1 MFRAAHVPRP
11 QWGMGMSFDGLEAP
25 LKARLRLFVIGVL
38 VISLLCTLFARLW
51 YMQVMSNEDYTQAAT
66 QNHTRQVLVPA
77 PRGTI
82 LDSKGRTLVGNR
94 VSLVITVD
102 RSVLAKL
109 PDSQQNDVLTRL
121 AKVLGQK
128 PKDLKARIMLCGE
141 PGASKPPACWNGT
154 PYQPIPVAKDVSE
167 QVAIEVMERRE
178 DFPSVAAEPQTL
190 RAYPA
195 PYTVNAAQ
203 ILGYLSPITT
213 EELADMDKAGQN
225 SVPHR
230 SDLVGRAGI
239 ERTYDTILRG
249 TPGEK
254 DVIVDAVGYT
264 TGIEKQTA
272 PVPGA
277 TLVTTIDAR
286 IQASVETQ
294 LRDAIMNAR
303 KQYDKITRRKYVADS
318 GAAVV
323 MDTKT
328 GRIVAMASYPT
339 YDPGVWVGGI
349 TQRELDALYSPK
361 SGTPLVSRALQG
373 QLAPGSTF
381 KPITT
386 AAALGAGFSPKTRLD
401 CSPSFEVGNR
411 RFKNYESASYGMIDF
426 ARALSLSCDTF
437 FYRIAYAL
445 WLKEGGNSGDVDAHD
460 PLVEMAQKFGL
471 GKPTGIDLPGEVSG
485 RIADRK
491 WKKEY
496 YDSQKDY
503 YCKLAANPPSGTS
516 AFLKQFSREFCVDG
530 YRYRA
535 GDAVNFAIGQGDTTV
550 TPLQLATV
558 YSALSNGGTLY
569 SPRVVQAWI
578 GANGKPHEIR
588 PKVNAKLPVSKATL
602 SYIDRALK
610 ETVKTGTAAWK
621 FQGFPVDKVQIRA
634 KTGTAEVYGKQTT
647 SWLASYTDR
656 YAVVMMISQAGTGS
670 GAGGDAVRKIYETLY
685 NIKPTPPA
693 ETKQPAQ

>member
-1 MFRAAHVPRP
+1 
-11 QWGMGMSFDGLEAP
+11 MSWDGFEAP
-25 LKARLRLFVIGVL
+25 LKARLRLVVIGVL
-38 VISLLCTLFARLW
+38 VFSLLCTLFGRLW
-51 YMQVMSNEDYTQAAT
+51 YMQVLSNADYSQAAN
-66 QNHTRQVLVPA
+66 QQHIRQVLIPA

-82 LDSKGRTLVGNR
+82 VDSQGRTLVGNR
-94 VSLVITVD
+94 VSLMITVD

-109 PDSQQNDVLTRL
+109 PETQQNVVIARL
-121 AKVLGQK
+121 AKVLGQQ
-128 PKDLKARIMLCGE
+128 PKDLKARTMLCGE

-178 DFPSVAAEPQTL
+178 DFPGIAADSQTL
-190 RAYPA
+190 RAYPE
-195 PYTVNAAQ
+195 PFKVNAAH

-213 EELADMDKAGQN
+213 EELEAMDKAGQD

-239 ERTYDTILRG
+239 ERSYDKLLRG

-264 TGIEKQTA
+264 TGIQKQTA

-277 TLVTTIDAR
+277 TLVSTIDSR
-286 IQASVETQ
+286 IQAAVETQ
-294 LRDAIMNAR
+294 LKGAIMTAR
-303 KQYDKITRRKYVADS
+303 KQTDPVTHKKYVADS

-323 MDTKT
+323 LDTKT
-328 GRIVAMASYPT
+328 GRVVAMASYPT

-349 TQRELDALYSPK
+349 SQRELDALYSAK
-361 SGTPLVSRALQG
+361 SRTPLVSRALQA

-386 AAALGAGFSPKTRLD
+386 SAALGAGYSPKTRLD
-401 CSPSFEVGNR
+401 CSSYFEVGNR
-411 RFKNYESASYGMIDF
+411 KFKNYESASYGMIGFDQ
-426 ARALSLSCDTF
+426 ALALSCDTF

-445 WLKEGGNSGDVDAHD
+445 WLKEGGNSSDVSTHD

-471 GKPTGIDLPGEVSG
+471 GTPTGIDLPGEVSG

-491 WKKEY
+491 WKKTY
-496 YDSQKDY
+496 YDSMKNY
-503 YCKLAANPPSGTS
+503 YCKISANPPAGTS

-530 YRYRA
+530 YKYRA

-558 YSALSNGGTLY
+558 YAALSNGGTLY
-569 SPRVVQAWI
+569 EPRVVQSWV
-578 GANGKPHEIR
+578 GANGKAHEIK
-588 PKVNAKLPVSKATL
+588 PTVKAKLPVSAANLK
-602 SYIDRALK
+602 YIDNALK
-610 ETVKTGTAAWK
+610 QTTISGTAAWK
-621 FQGFPVDKVQIRA
+621 FQGFPLDKVPVRA

-685 NIKPTPPA
+685 NITPAPPPGK
-693 ETKQPAQ
+693 EPKH

>member
-1 MFRAAHVPRP
+1 
-11 QWGMGMSFDGLEAP
+11 MSWDGFEAP
-25 LKARLRLFVIGVL
+25 LKARLRLLVIGVL
-38 VISLLCTLFARLW
+38 VFSLLCTLFGRLW
-51 YMQVMSNEDYTQAAT
+51 YMQVMSSADYSQAAT
-66 QNHTRQVLVPA
+66 QQHIRQVLIPA
-77 PRGTI
+77 PRGTVV
-82 LDSKGRTLVGNR
+82 DSQGRTLVGNR
-94 VSLVITVD
+94 VSVVITVD

-109 PDSQQNDVLTRL
+109 PDSQQNVVLARL

-128 PKDLKARIMLCGE
+128 PKDLKARTMLCGE

-178 DFPSVAAEPQTL
+178 DFPGIAADSQTL
-190 RAYPA
+190 RAYPS
-195 PYTVNAAQ
+195 PFKVNAAH

-213 EELADMDKAGQN
+213 EELEDMDKAGQD

-230 SDLVGRAGI
+230 SDLVGRAGV
-239 ERTYDTILRG
+239 ERSYDKLLRG

-264 TGIEKQTA
+264 TGIKKQTA

-286 IQASVETQ
+286 IQASVEAQ
-294 LRDAIMNAR
+294 LKNAIMTAR
-303 KQYDKITRRKYVADS
+303 KQYDKITKKKYVADS

-349 TQRELDALYSPK
+349 TQRELDALYSTK

-386 AAALGAGFSPKTRLD
+386 AAAMGAGYSPKTRLD
-401 CSPSFEVGNR
+401 CSSFFEVGNR
-411 RFKNYESASYGMIDF
+411 KFKNYESASHGMIGFDQ
-426 ARALSLSCDTF
+426 ALALSCDTF

-445 WLKEGGNSGDVDAHD
+445 WLKEGGNSSDVTTRD

-491 WKKEY
+491 WKKTY
-496 YDSQKDY
+496 YDAQKDY
-503 YCKLAANPPSGTS
+503 YCKIADNPPAGTS
-516 AFLKQFSREFCVDG
+516 AFLKQFAREFCVDG
-530 YRYRA
+530 YKYRA
-535 GDAVNFAIGQGDTTV
+535 GDAVNFAIGQGDTTI

-569 SPRVVQAWI
+569 EPRVVQSWV
-578 GANGKPHEIR
+578 GANGKPHEIK
-588 PKVNAKLPVSKATL
+588 PVVKAKLPVPRNTL
-602 SYIDRALK
+602 KYIDTALK
-610 ETVKTGTAAWK
+610 QTTVSGTAAWK
-621 FQGFPVDKVQIRA
+621 FQGFPLDKIPVRA

-685 NIKPTPPA
+685 DIKPAPPA
-693 ETKQPAQ
+693 QQKPGQ

>member
-1 MFRAAHVPRP
+1 
-11 QWGMGMSFDGLEAP
+11 MSFDSFNPAP
-25 LKARLRLFVIGVL
+25 LKPRLRLFVIQVL
-38 VISLLCTLFARLW
+38 VFSLMFTLLGRLW
-51 YMQVMSNEDYTQAAT
+51 YMQVMSSEDYSQAAT
-66 QNHTRQVLVPA
+66 QNHTREVLVPA

-82 LDSKGRTLVGNR
+82 VDAAGRTLVGNR

-109 PDSQQNDVLTRL
+109 PAAQQKTVLARL
-121 AKVLGQK
+121 AKVLGLK
-128 PKDLKARIMLCGE
+128 PADLTARTMLCGE

-178 DFPSVAAEPQTL
+178 DFPGVAAESTAL

-195 PYTVNAAQ
+195 PYNVNAAH

-213 EELADMDKAGQN
+213 GELDELDKAGQD
-225 SVPHR
+225 SVMHR
-230 SDLVGRAGI
+230 SDLVGRAGV
-239 ERTYDTILRG
+239 ERTYDAMLRG
-249 TPGEK
+249 TPGVK
-254 DVIVDAVGYT
+254 SVIVDAVGYT
-264 TGIEKQTA
+264 TGIQKQTA
-272 PVPGA
+272 PVPGS
-277 TLVTTIDAR
+277 TLMTSIDAR
-286 IQASVETQ
+286 IQASVEQQ
-294 LRDAIMNAR
+294 LRGAIMTAR
-303 KQYDKITRRKYVADS
+303 KQYDKITQRNYVADS

-328 GRIVAMASYPT
+328 GQIVAMASYPS

-349 TQRELDALYSPK
+349 SQRELDALYSPQ
-361 SGTPLVSRALQG
+361 SGTPLLSRALQA

-386 AAALGAGFSPKTRLD
+386 AAALGSGFSTRTRLD
-401 CSPSFEVGNR
+401 CSPNFTVGNR
-411 RFKNYESASYGMIDF
+411 KFKNYESASYGMIGFDQ
-426 ARALSLSCDTF
+426 ALTLSCDTF
-437 FYRIAYAL
+437 FYRVAYNL
-445 WLKEGGNSGDVDAHD
+445 WLREGGNSGDLNARD

-471 GKPTGIDLPGEVSG
+471 GRPTGIDLPGEVSG

-491 WKKEY
+491 WKKDY

-503 YCKLAANPPSGTS
+503 YCKLADSPPAGTS
-516 AFLKQFSREFCVDG
+516 NFLKQFSREFCTDG

-535 GDAVNFAIGQGDTTV
+535 GDAVNFAIGQGDTTL

-558 YSALSNGGTLY
+558 YSALSNGGTLWE
-569 SPRVVQAWI
+569 PRVAKKVI
-578 GANGKPHEIR
+578 GPNGKAKAVPS
-588 PKVNAKLPVSKATL
+588 KVAARLPVPSSTL
-602 SYIDRALK
+602 KYIDKALK
-610 ETVKTGTAAWK
+610 ETTRTGTAAWK
-621 FQGFPVDKVQIRA
+621 FVGFPLDQVPVRA

-670 GAGGDAVRKIYETLY
+670 GASGEAVRHIYETLY
-685 NIKPTPPA
+685 NIKPAAPPA
-693 ETKQPAQ
+693 KGAKP

>member
-1 MFRAAHVPRP
+1 
-11 QWGMGMSFDGLEAP
+11 MSWDGFEAP

-38 VISLLCTLFARLW
+38 VFSLLCTLFGRLW
-51 YMQVMSNEDYTQAAT
+51 YMQVMSSADYTQAAT
-66 QNHTRQVLVPA
+66 AQHIRQVLIPA

-82 LDSKGRTLVGNR
+82 VDSQGRTLVGNR
-94 VSLVITVD
+94 VSLMITVD

-109 PDSQQNDVLTRL
+109 PDSQQNVVLTRL

-128 PKDLKARIMLCGE
+128 PADLKARTMLCGE

-167 QVAIEVMERRE
+167 QVAIDVMERRE
-178 DFPSVAAEPQTL
+178 DFPGIAADSQTL
-190 RAYPA
+190 RAYPE
-195 PYTVNAAQ
+195 PYKVNAAH

-213 EELADMDKAGQN
+213 EELEDMDKAGQD

-230 SDLVGRAGI
+230 SDLVGRAGV
-239 ERTYDTILRG
+239 ERSYDKLLRG

-264 TGIEKQTA
+264 TGIKKQTA

-286 IQASVETQ
+286 IQASVEAQ
-294 LRDAIMNAR
+294 LKNAIMTAR
-303 KQYDKITRRKYVADS
+303 KQTDPVTHKKYVADS

-328 GRIVAMASYPT
+328 GRVVAMASYPT

-349 TQRELDALYSPK
+349 TQRELDALYSAK
-361 SGTPLVSRALQG
+361 SGTPLVSRALQA

-386 AAALGAGFSPKTRLD
+386 SAALSAGYSTKTRLD
-401 CSPSFEVGNR
+401 CSSYFEVGNR
-411 RFKNYESASYGMIDF
+411 RFKNYESASYGMIGFD
-426 ARALSLSCDTF
+426 RALALSCDTF
-437 FYRIAYAL
+437 FYRVAYAL
-445 WLKEGGNSGDVDAHD
+445 WLKEGGNSSDISTYD
-460 PLVEMAQKFGL
+460 PLVEMAKKFGL
-471 GKPTGIDLPGEVSG
+471 GKPTGIDLPGEATG
-485 RIADRK
+485 RIADRQ
-491 WKKEY
+491 WKKTY
-496 YDSQKDY
+496 YDSMKDY
-503 YCKLAANPPSGTS
+503 YCKLSANPPSGTS
-516 AFLKQFSREFCVDG
+516 AFLKQFAREFCVDG
-530 YRYRA
+530 YKYRA

-558 YSALSNGGTLY
+558 YSALSNGGTLFE
-569 SPRVVQAWI
+569 PRVVQSWV
-578 GANGKPHEIR
+578 GANGKPHEIK
-588 PKVNAKLPVSKATL
+588 PAVKAKLPVAKNTL
-602 SYIDRALK
+602 RYIDTALK
-610 ETVKTGTAAWK
+610 QTTVSGTAAWK
-621 FQGFPVDKVQIRA
+621 FQGFPLDKIPVRA

-685 NIKPTPPA
+685 NIKPAPPPGQ
-693 ETKQPAQ
+693 EKPKQ

>member
-1 MFRAAHVPRP
+1 
-11 QWGMGMSFDGLEAP
+11 MSFDGFEAP

-38 VISLLCTLFARLW
+38 VFSLFCTLFGRLW
-51 YMQVMSNEDYTQAAT
+51 YMQVMSNADYTQAAT

-77 PRGTI
+77 PRGTVV
-82 LDSKGRTLVGNR
+82 DSQGRTLVGNR

-109 PDSQQNDVLTRL
+109 PDSQQNVVIGRL
-121 AKVLGQK
+121 AKVLRQK
-128 PKDLKARIMLCGE
+128 PKDLKARTMLCGE

-178 DFPSVAAEPQTL
+178 DFPGVAAESQAL

-195 PYTVNAAQ
+195 PYKVNAAH

-213 EELADMDKAGQN
+213 EELDDLEKAGQD

-230 SDLVGRAGI
+230 SDLVGRAGV
-239 ERTYDTILRG
+239 ERTYDKLLRG
-249 TPGEK
+249 SPGVK

-264 TGIEKQTA
+264 TGIKTQTA

-286 IQASVETQ
+286 IQASVEAQ
-294 LRDAIMNAR
+294 LRNAILTAR
-303 KQYDKITRRKYVADS
+303 KQYDKITKRKYVADS

-328 GRIVAMASYPT
+328 GRIVAMSSYPT

-349 TQRELDALYSPK
+349 TQRELDALYSSK

-386 AAALGAGFSPKTRLD
+386 AAAMAAGYSTKTRLD
-401 CSPSFEVGNR
+401 CSSYFEVGNR
-411 RFKNYESASYGMIDF
+411 RFKNYESASYGMIGFDQ
-426 ARALSLSCDTF
+426 ALSLSCDTF

-445 WLKEGGNSGDVDAHD
+445 WLKEGGNSSDITTRD

-471 GKPTGIDLPGEVSG
+471 GKPTGVDLPGEVSG

-503 YCKLAANPPSGTS
+503 YCKLADNPPSGTS
-516 AFLKQFSREFCVDG
+516 AFLKQFSREFCADG

-569 SPRVVQAWI
+569 EPRVVQSWI
-578 GANGKPHEIR
+578 GANGKAHEIK
-588 PKVNAKLPVSKATL
+588 PKPKAKLPVTSSNL
-602 SYIDRALK
+602 RYIDRALK
-610 ETVKTGTAAWK
+610 ETVRTGTAAWK
-621 FQGFPVDKVQIRA
+621 FTGFPVDQVQIRA

-670 GAGGDAVRKIYETLY
+670 GAGGEAVRKIYETLY
-685 NIKPTPPA
+685 NIKPVPPA
-693 ETKQPAQ
+693 EQPKKPTP

>member
-1 MFRAAHVPRP
+1 
-11 QWGMGMSFDGLEAP
+11 MSFDFFETP

-38 VISLLCTLFARLW
+38 VFSLFCTLFARLW
-51 YMQVMSNEDYTQAAT
+51 YMQVMSSADYTQAAT

-82 LDSKGRTLVGNR
+82 VDAKGRTLVGNR

-109 PDSQQNDVLTRL
+109 PDQQQTQVIARL
-121 AKVLGQK
+121 AKVLGQT
-128 PKDLKARIMLCGE
+128 PKELKDRTMLCGE
-141 PGASKPPACWNGT
+141 PGASKPPRCWNGT

-178 DFPSVAAEPQTL
+178 DFPGVAADSQTL

-195 PYTVNAAQ
+195 PYRVNAAH

-213 EELADMDKAGQN
+213 EELEKIDESGQD

-230 SDLVGRAGI
+230 SDLVGRAGV
-239 ERTYDTILRG
+239 ERTYDAMLRG
-249 TPGEK
+249 APGVK

-264 TGIEKQTA
+264 TGVEKQTA
-272 PVPGA
+272 PTPGA
-277 TLVTTIDAR
+277 TVVSSIDAR

-294 LRDAIMNAR
+294 LRGALLTAR
-303 KQYDKITRRKYVADS
+303 KQYDKITKRNYVADS

-328 GRIVAMASYPT
+328 GRIVAMASYPN

-349 TQRELDALYSPK
+349 SQSELDALYSPK

-386 AAALGAGFSPKTRLD
+386 AAALGAGYSTKTRLD
-401 CSPSFEVGNR
+401 CSSFLEVGDR
-411 RFKNYESASYGMIDF
+411 RFKNYESASYGMIGFD
-426 ARALSLSCDTF
+426 RALSISCDTF

-445 WLKEGGNSGDVDAHD
+445 WLKEGGNSGDINARD
-460 PLVEMAQKFGL
+460 PLVEMAKKFGL
-471 GKPTGIDLPGEVSG
+471 GTPTGIDLPGEVSG

-503 YCKLAANPPSGTS
+503 YCKLASNPPAGTS

-535 GDAVNFAIGQGDTTV
+535 GDAVNFSIGQGDTTI
-550 TPLQLATV
+550 TPVQLAVV

-569 SPRVVQAWI
+569 EPRVVASWR
-578 GANGKPHEIR
+578 GANGKNHVIKPTV
-588 PKVNAKLPVSKATL
+588 KAKLPVSASNL
-602 SYIDRALK
+602 RYIDKGLK
-610 ETVKTGTAAWK
+610 ETARSGTAAWK
-621 FQGFPVDKVQIRA
+621 FAGFPLDTIPIRA
-634 KTGTAEVYGKQTT
+634 KTGTAEVFGKQTT
-647 SWLASYTDR
+647 SWMAAYTDR
-656 YAVVMMISQAGTGS
+656 YAVVMMLSQAGTGS
-670 GAGGDAVRKIYETLY
+670 GAGGEAVRKIYETLY
-685 NIKPTPPA
+685 DIKPAPPA
-693 ETKQPAQ
+693 TKPKQPQ

>member
-1 MFRAAHVPRP
+1 
-11 QWGMGMSFDGLEAP
+11 MSFDGFEAP

-38 VISLLCTLFARLW
+38 VFSLLCTLFARLW
-51 YMQVMSNEDYTQAAT
+51 YMQVMSNDDYTQAAT

-82 LDSKGRTLVGNR
+82 VDAAGRTLVGNR

-109 PDSQQNDVLTRL
+109 PDSQQNAVLARL
-121 AKVLGQK
+121 AKVLRQK
-128 PKDLKARIMLCGE
+128 PKDLKARTMLCGE

-178 DFPSVAAEPQTL
+178 DFPGVAAESQTL
-190 RAYPA
+190 RAYPE
-195 PYTVNAAQ
+195 PYKVNAAHL
-203 ILGYLSPITT
+203 LGYLSPITT
-213 EELADMDKAGQN
+213 EELEALDKAGQD

-230 SDLVGRAGI
+230 SDLVGRAGV
-239 ERTYDTILRG
+239 ERTYDNLLRG
-249 TPGEK
+249 TPGVK

-264 TGIEKQTA
+264 TGIQKQTA

-277 TLVTTIDAR
+277 TLVTSIDAR

-294 LRDAIMNAR
+294 LKSAIMTAR
-303 KQYDKITRRKYVADS
+303 KQTDPVTKRKYVADS

-323 MDTKT
+323 LDTKT
-328 GRIVAMASYPT
+328 GRVVAMASYPT

-349 TQRELDALYSPK
+349 TQRELDALYSTK

-386 AAALGAGFSPKTRLD
+386 AAAMGAGYSPKTRLD
-401 CSPSFEVGNR
+401 CSSYFEVGNR
-411 RFKNYESASYGMIDF
+411 RFKNYESASYGMIGFDQ
-426 ARALSLSCDTF
+426 ALALSCDTF

-445 WLKEGGNSGDVDAHD
+445 WLKEGGNSTDVNTHD
-460 PLVEMAQKFGL
+460 PLVEMAKKFGL
-471 GKPTGIDLPGEVSG
+471 GTPTGVDLPGEVSG

-503 YCKLAANPPSGTS
+503 YCKLAQNPPAGTS

-530 YRYRA
+530 YKYRA
-535 GDAVNFAIGQGDTTV
+535 GDAVNFAIGQGDTTL
-550 TPLQLATV
+550 TPLQLASV
-558 YSALSNGGTLY
+558 YAALSNGGTLY
-569 SPRVVQAWI
+569 EPRVVQSWI
-578 GANGKPHEIR
+578 GANGKKHEIK
-588 PKVNAKLPVSKATL
+588 PTVKAKLPVPSSTL
-602 SYIDRALK
+602 RYIDKALQ
-610 ETVKTGTAAWK
+610 ETVKSGTAAWK
-621 FQGFPVDKVQIRA
+621 FNGFPVDQIPVRA

-656 YAVVMMISQAGTGS
+656 YAVVMMLSQAGTGS

-685 NIKPTPPA
+685 NIKPAPPA
-693 ETKQPAQ
+693 GQQTPGQ

>member
-1 MFRAAHVPRP
+1 
-11 QWGMGMSFDGLEAP
+11 MSFDSFNPAP
-25 LKARLRLFVIGVL
+25 LKPRLRLFVIQVL
-38 VISLLCTLFARLW
+38 VFSLMFTLLARLW
-51 YMQVMSNEDYTQAAT
+51 YMQVMSSDDYSQAAT
-66 QNHTRQVLVPA
+66 QNHTREVLVPA

-82 LDSKGRTLVGNR
+82 VDAAGRTLVGNR

-109 PDSQQNDVLTRL
+109 PDGQQQVVLARL

-128 PKDLKARIMLCGE
+128 PKDLTARTMLCGE

-178 DFPSVAAEPQTL
+178 DFPGVAAESQTL

-195 PYTVNAAQ
+195 PYKVNAAH

-213 EELADMDKAGQN
+213 SELDELDKAGQD

-230 SDLVGRAGI
+230 SDLVGRAGV
-239 ERTYDTILRG
+239 ERTYDQLLRG
-249 TPGEK
+249 TPGVK
-254 DVIVDAVGYT
+254 NVIVDAVGYT
-264 TGIEKQTA
+264 TGLKSQTA
-272 PVPGA
+272 PVPGS
-277 TLVTTIDAR
+277 TLMTSIDAR
-286 IQASVETQ
+286 IQASVEAQ
-294 LRDAIMNAR
+294 LRGAIMTAR
-303 KQYDKITRRKYVADS
+303 KQYDKITHRNYVADS

-328 GRIVAMASYPT
+328 GQIVAMASYPS

-349 TQRELDALYSPK
+349 SQRELDALYSTK
-361 SGTPLVSRALQG
+361 AGTPLVSRAIQG

-386 AAALGAGFSPKTRLD
+386 AASFANGYGPKTRLD
-401 CSPSFEVGNR
+401 CSSYFEVGDR
-411 RFKNYESASYGMIDF
+411 RFKNYESASYGMIGFDQ
-426 ARALSLSCDTF
+426 ALAISCDTF

-445 WLKEGGNSGDVDAHD
+445 WLKEGGNSGDITAAD
-460 PLVEMAQKFGL
+460 PMVQMAKSFGL
-471 GKPTGIDLPGEVSG
+471 GRPTGIDLPGEVSG

-496 YDSQKDY
+496 YDAQKDY
-503 YCKLAANPPSGTS
+503 YCKLADNPPAGTS
-516 AFLKQFSREFCVDG
+516 AFLKQFSREFCEDG

-550 TPLQLATV
+550 TPLQMATA
-558 YSALSNGGTLY
+558 YSALSNGGKLWE
-569 SPRVVQAWI
+569 PRVAKAVI
-578 GANGKPHEIR
+578 GPNGKVR
-588 PKVNAKLPVSKATL
+588 PVPSKLAGRLPVPASTL
-602 SYIDRALK
+602 RYIDRSLK
-610 ETVKTGTAAWK
+610 ETAKTGTAAWK
-621 FQGFPVDKVQIRA
+621 FNGFPLDQVPVRV

-647 SWLASYTDR
+647 SWMASYTDR

-670 GAGGDAVRKIYETLY
+670 GASGTAVRHIYETLY
-685 NIKPTPPA
+685 NVKPPVAPT
-693 ETKQPAQ
+693 EKKVDR

>member
-1 MFRAAHVPRP
+1 
-11 QWGMGMSFDGLEAP
+11 MSFDFFETP

-38 VISLLCTLFARLW
+38 VFSLFCTLFARLW
-51 YMQVMSNEDYTQAAT
+51 YMQVMSSADYSQAAT

-82 LDSKGRTLVGNR
+82 VDAKGRTLVGNR

-109 PDSQQNDVLTRL
+109 SDKEQTQVIARL
-121 AKVLGQK
+121 AKVLGQT
-128 PKDLKARIMLCGE
+128 PKELKDRTMLCGE
-141 PGASKPPACWNGT
+141 PGASKPPRCWNGT

-178 DFPSVAAEPQTL
+178 DFPGVGADSQTL

-195 PYTVNAAQ
+195 PYHVNAAHL
-203 ILGYLSPITT
+203 LGYLSPITT
-213 EELADMDKAGQN
+213 EELEKLDKAGQD

-230 SDLVGRAGI
+230 SDLVGRAGV
-239 ERTYDTILRG
+239 ERTYDAMLRG
-249 TPGEK
+249 APGVK

-264 TGIEKQTA
+264 TGVEKQTA
-272 PVPGA
+272 PTPGA
-277 TLVTTIDAR
+277 TVVSSIDAR
-286 IQASVETQ
+286 IQATVEAQ
-294 LRDAIMNAR
+294 LKAALLNAR
-303 KQYDKITRRKYVADS
+303 KQYDKITKRNYVADS

-328 GRIVAMASYPT
+328 GRVVAMASYPE

-349 TQRELDALYSPK
+349 SQRELDALYSPK
-361 SGTPLVSRALQG
+361 SGTPLVSRALQA

-386 AAALGAGFSPKTRLD
+386 AAALGAGYSSKTRLD
-401 CSPSFEVGNR
+401 CSSFLEVGDR
-411 RFKNYESASYGMIDF
+411 RFKNYESASYGMIGFD
-426 ARALSLSCDTF
+426 RALAISCDTF

-445 WLKEGGNSGDVDAHD
+445 WLRSGGNSGDITARD
-460 PLVEMAQKFGL
+460 PLVEMAKKFGL
-471 GKPTGIDLPGEVSG
+471 GTPTGIDLPGEVSG

-503 YCKLAANPPSGTS
+503 YCKLAANPPAGTS

-535 GDAVNFAIGQGDTTV
+535 GDAVNFSIGQGDTTI
-550 TPLQLATV
+550 TPLQLAVV

-569 SPRVVQAWI
+569 EPRVVESWK
-578 GANGKPHEIR
+578 GANGKNHIIKPSV
-588 PKVNAKLPVSKATL
+588 KAKLPVSANNL
-602 SYIDRALK
+602 SYIDKGLK
-610 ETVKTGTAAWK
+610 ETARSGTAAWK
-621 FQGFPVDKVQIRA
+621 FTGFPLDKVPVRA

-647 SWLASYTDR
+647 SWFASYTDR
-656 YAVVMMISQAGTGS
+656 YAVVMMLSQSGTGS
-670 GAGGDAVRKIYETLY
+670 GAGGEAVRHIYETLY
-685 NIKPTPPA
+685 DIKPPA
-693 ETKQPAQ
+693 ADDPKKTQ

>member
-1 MFRAAHVPRP
+1 
-11 QWGMGMSFDGLEAP
+11 MSFDGFEAP

-38 VISLLCTLFARLW
+38 VFSLFSTLFGRLW
-51 YMQVMSNEDYTQAAT
+51 YMQVMSNADYTQAAT

-82 LDSKGRTLVGNR
+82 VDSQGRTLVGNR

-109 PDSQQNDVLTRL
+109 PESQQNVVIVRL

-128 PKDLKARIMLCGE
+128 PRDLKARTMLCGE

-154 PYQPIPVAKDVSE
+154 PYQPIPVAKDVNE

-178 DFPSVAAEPQTL
+178 DFPGVAAESQTL
-190 RAYPA
+190 RAYPS
-195 PYTVNAAQ
+195 PLKMNAAH

-213 EELADMDKAGQN
+213 EELDDLEKAGQD

-230 SDLVGRAGI
+230 SDLVGRAGV
-239 ERTYDTILRG
+239 ERTYDKLLRG
-249 TPGEK
+249 SPGVK

-264 TGIEKQTA
+264 TGVRKQTA

-286 IQASVETQ
+286 IQASVEAQ
-294 LRDAIMNAR
+294 LRTAIMTAR
-303 KQYDKITRRKYVADS
+303 KQYDKITKRKYVADS

-349 TQRELDALYSPK
+349 TQRELDALYSTK
-361 SGTPLVSRALQG
+361 SGTPLVSRAVQG

-386 AAALGAGFSPKTRLD
+386 AAAMGAGYSTKTRLD
-401 CSPSFEVGNR
+401 CSSYFEVGNR
-411 RFKNYESASYGMIDF
+411 RFKNYESASYGMIGFDQ
-426 ARALSLSCDTF
+426 ALALSCDTF

-445 WLKEGGNSGDVDAHD
+445 WLKEGGNSSDVSTRD

-471 GKPTGIDLPGEVSG
+471 GKPTGVDLPGEVSG

-491 WKKEY
+491 WKKQY

-503 YCKLAANPPSGTS
+503 YCKLADNPPAGTS

-530 YRYRA
+530 YKYRA
-535 GDAVNFAIGQGDTTV
+535 GDAVNFAIGQGDTTL

-569 SPRVVQAWI
+569 SPRVVQSWI
-578 GANGKPHEIR
+578 GANGKPHEIK
-588 PKVNAKLPVSKATL
+588 PKVNSKLPVSAATL
-602 SYIDRALK
+602 RYIDRSLK

-621 FQGFPVDKVQIRA
+621 FNGFPVDQVQIRA

-647 SWLASYTDR
+647 SWMASYTDR

-670 GAGGDAVRKIYETLY
+670 GAGGEAVRKIYETLY

-693 ETKQPAQ
+693 EQPKQPTP

>member
-1 MFRAAHVPRP
+1 
-11 QWGMGMSFDGLEAP
+11 MSWDGFEAP

-38 VISLLCTLFARLW
+38 VFSLLCTLFGRLW
-51 YMQVMSNEDYTQAAT
+51 YMQVMSNADYSQAAT

-82 LDSKGRTLVGNR
+82 VDSQGRTLVGNR

-109 PDSQQNDVLTRL
+109 RDSQQNVVLTRL

-128 PKDLKARIMLCGE
+128 PKDLKARTMLCGE

-167 QVAIEVMERRE
+167 QIAIEVMERRE
-178 DFPSVAAEPQTL
+178 DFPGIAAESQTL

-195 PYTVNAAQ
+195 PYHVNAAH

-213 EELADMDKAGQN
+213 EELEGLDKAGQD

-230 SDLVGRAGI
+230 SDLVGRAGV
-239 ERTYDTILRG
+239 ERTYDQLLRG
-249 TPGEK
+249 TPGVK

-264 TGIEKQTA
+264 TGIQKQTA

-294 LRDAIMNAR
+294 LKNAIMTAR
-303 KQYDKITRRKYVADS
+303 KQYDPITKKKYVADS

-328 GRIVAMASYPT
+328 GRIVSMASYPS

-349 TQRELDALYSPK
+349 SQRELDALYSSK
-361 SGTPLVSRALQG
+361 SGTPLVSRALQA

-386 AAALGAGFSPKTRLD
+386 SAAMGAGFGPKTRLD
-401 CSPSFEVGNR
+401 CSPYFEVGNR
-411 RFKNYESASYGMIDF
+411 RFKNYESASYGMIGFDQ
-426 ARALSLSCDTF
+426 ALALSCDTF

-445 WLKEGGNSGDVDAHD
+445 WLKEGGNSSDISTHD

-471 GKPTGIDLPGEVSG
+471 GTPTGIDLPGEVSG

-491 WKKEY
+491 WKKTY
-496 YDSQKDY
+496 YDAQKDY
-503 YCKLAANPPSGTS
+503 YCKLASKPPAGTS

-530 YRYRA
+530 YKYRA

-558 YSALSNGGTLY
+558 YAALSNGGTVY
-569 SPRVVQAWI
+569 EPRVVQSWI
-578 GANGKPHEIR
+578 GANGKSHEIK
-588 PKVNAKLPVSKATL
+588 PTVKTKLPVPKSTL
-602 SYIDRALK
+602 SYIDRALQ

-621 FQGFPVDKVQIRA
+621 FIGFPVDQVPVRA

-685 NIKPTPPA
+685 NIKPVPPA
-693 ETKQPAQ
+693 GQTKPKQ

>member
-1 MFRAAHVPRP
+1 
-11 QWGMGMSFDGLEAP
+11 MSFDFFETP
-25 LKARLRLFVIGVL
+25 LKARLRLYVIGVL
-38 VISLLCTLFARLW
+38 VFSLFCTLFARLW
-51 YMQVMSNEDYTQAAT
+51 YMQVMSRADYSQAAT

-82 LDSKGRTLVGNR
+82 VDAKGRTLVGNR

-109 PDSQQNDVLTRL
+109 PDKQQTDVIARL
-121 AKVLGQK
+121 AKVIGQT
-128 PKDLKARIMLCGE
+128 PKELKDRTMLCGE
-141 PGASKPPACWNGT
+141 PGASKPPRCWNGT

-178 DFPSVAAEPQTL
+178 DFPGVGADSQTL

-195 PYTVNAAQ
+195 PFNVNAAH

-213 EELADMDKAGQN
+213 DELEKIDKSGQD

-230 SDLVGRAGI
+230 SDLVGRAGV
-239 ERTYDTILRG
+239 ERTYDQMLRG
-249 TPGEK
+249 APGVK

-272 PVPGA
+272 PTPGA
-277 TLVTTIDAR
+277 TVVSSIDAR
-286 IQASVETQ
+286 IQSSVEAQ
-294 LRDAIMNAR
+294 LKSALLNAR
-303 KQYDKITRRKYVADS
+303 KQYDKITKRNYIADS

-328 GRIVAMASYPT
+328 GQVVAMASYPD

-349 TQRELDALYSPK
+349 SQRELDALYSRK
-361 SGTPLVSRALQG
+361 SGTPLVSRALQA

-386 AAALGAGFSPKTRLD
+386 AAALGAGYSAKTRLD
-401 CSPSFEVGNR
+401 CSSYLEVGDR
-411 RFKNYESASYGMIDF
+411 RFKNYESASYGMIGFD
-426 ARALSLSCDTF
+426 RALAISCDTF

-445 WLKEGGNSGDVDAHD
+445 WLKEGGNSGDINAKD
-460 PLVEMAQKFGL
+460 PLVDMAKKFGL
-471 GKPTGIDLPGEVSG
+471 GTPTGIDLPGEASG

-491 WKKEY
+491 WKKTY

-503 YCKLAANPPSGTS
+503 YCKLADNPPAGTS

-530 YRYRA
+530 FRYRA
-535 GDAVNFAIGQGDTTV
+535 GDAVNFSIGQGDTII
-550 TPLQLATV
+550 TPLQLAVV

-569 SPRVVQAWI
+569 EPRVVESWK
-578 GANGKPHEIR
+578 GANGKNHVIEPSV
-588 PKVNAKLPVSKATL
+588 KAKLPVSANNL
-602 SYIDRALK
+602 AYIDKGLK
-610 ETVKTGTAAWK
+610 ETARSGTAAWK
-621 FQGFPVDKVQIRA
+621 FTGFPLDKIPVRA

-647 SWLASYTDR
+647 SWMASYTDR
-656 YAVVMMISQAGTGS
+656 YAVVMMLSQAGTGS
-670 GAGGDAVRKIYETLY
+670 GAGGEAVRKIYETLY
-685 NIKPTPPA
+685 DIKPPAPPA
-693 ETKQPAQ
+693 TDPKKPQ

>member
-1 MFRAAHVPRP
+1 MN
-11 QWGMGMSFDGLEAP
+11 WDGFEAP
-25 LKARLRLFVIGVL
+25 LKARLRLMVIGVL
-38 VISLLCTLFARLW
+38 VFSLLCTLFARLW
-51 YMQVMSNEDYTQAAT
+51 YMQVMSSADYSQAAT
-66 QNHTRQVLVPA
+66 AQHIRQVLIPA

-82 LDSKGRTLVGNR
+82 VDSQGRTLVGNR
-94 VSLVITVD
+94 VSLLITVD

-109 PDSQQNDVLTRL
+109 PQTQQNVVLARL

-128 PKDLKARIMLCGE
+128 PADLKARTMLCGE

-178 DFPSVAAEPQTL
+178 DFPGISADSQTL
-190 RAYPA
+190 RAYPE
-195 PYTVNAAQ
+195 PYKVNAAH

-213 EELADMDKAGQN
+213 EELDEMDKAGQD

-239 ERTYDTILRG
+239 ERSYDKLLRG
-249 TPGEK
+249 TPGQK

-264 TGIEKQTA
+264 TGIQKQTA

-277 TLVTTIDAR
+277 TLVSTIDSR
-286 IQASVETQ
+286 IQASVEAQ
-294 LRDAIMNAR
+294 LKNAIMTAR
-303 KQYDKITRRKYVADS
+303 KQTDPVTHRKYVADS

-328 GRIVAMASYPT
+328 GRVVAMASYPT

-349 TQRELDALYSPK
+349 SQRELDALYSAK
-361 SGTPLVSRALQG
+361 SGTPLVSRALQA

-386 AAALGAGFSPKTRLD
+386 AAAMSAGYSPKTRLD
-401 CSPSFEVGNR
+401 CSSYFEVGNR
-411 RFKNYESASYGMIDF
+411 RFKNYESASYGMIGFDQ
-426 ARALSLSCDTF
+426 ALALSCDTF

-445 WLKEGGNSGDVDAHD
+445 WLKEGGNSSDISTRD

-471 GKPTGIDLPGEVSG
+471 GTPTGVDLPGEASG

-491 WKKEY
+491 WKKTY

-503 YCKLAANPPSGTS
+503 YCKLASSPPAGTS

-530 YRYRA
+530 YKYRA
-535 GDAVNFAIGQGDTTV
+535 GDAVNFAIGQGDTIV
-550 TPLQLATV
+550 TPLQLAAV

-569 SPRVVQAWI
+569 EPRVVQSWI
-578 GANGKPHEIR
+578 GANGKSHQIKPTA
-588 PKVNAKLPVSKATL
+588 KAKLPVPANTL
-602 SYIDRALK
+602 RYIDSALK
-610 ETVKTGTAAWK
+610 QTTLTGTAAWK
-621 FQGFPVDKVQIRA
+621 FQGFPLAQIPIRA

-647 SWLASYTDR
+647 SWLASYSDR

-685 NIKPTPPA
+685 NIKPTPPPG
-693 ETKQPAQ
+693 KQPGQ

>member
-1 MFRAAHVPRP
+1 MN
-11 QWGMGMSFDGLEAP
+11 WDGFEAP
-25 LKARLRLFVIGVL
+25 LKARLRLMVIGVL
-38 VISLLCTLFARLW
+38 VFSLLCTLFARLW
-51 YMQVMSNEDYTQAAT
+51 YMQVMSSADYSQAAT
-66 QNHTRQVLVPA
+66 AQHIRQVLIPA

-82 LDSKGRTLVGNR
+82 VDSQGRTLVGNR
-94 VSLVITVD
+94 VSLLITVD

-109 PDSQQNDVLTRL
+109 PQTQQNVVLARL

-128 PKDLKARIMLCGE
+128 PADLKARTMLCGE

-178 DFPSVAAEPQTL
+178 DFPGISADSQTL
-190 RAYPA
+190 RAYPE
-195 PYTVNAAQ
+195 PYKVNAAH

-213 EELADMDKAGQN
+213 EELDEMDKAGQD

-239 ERTYDTILRG
+239 ERSYDKLLRG
-249 TPGEK
+249 TPGQK

-264 TGIEKQTA
+264 TGIQKQTA

-277 TLVTTIDAR
+277 TLVSTIDAR
-286 IQASVETQ
+286 IQASVEAQ
-294 LRDAIMNAR
+294 LKNAIMTAR
-303 KQYDKITRRKYVADS
+303 KQTDPVTHRKYVADS

-328 GRIVAMASYPT
+328 GRVVAMASYPT

-349 TQRELDALYSPK
+349 SQRELDALYSAK
-361 SGTPLVSRALQG
+361 SGTPLVSRALQA

-386 AAALGAGFSPKTRLD
+386 AAAMGAGYSPKTRLD
-401 CSPSFEVGNR
+401 CSSYFEVGNR
-411 RFKNYESASYGMIDF
+411 RFKNYESASYGMIGFDQ
-426 ARALSLSCDTF
+426 ALALSCDTF

-445 WLKEGGNSGDVDAHD
+445 WLKEGGNSSDISTRD

-471 GKPTGIDLPGEVSG
+471 GTPTGVDLPGEASG

-491 WKKEY
+491 WKKTY

-503 YCKLAANPPSGTS
+503 YCKLASNPPAGTS

-530 YRYRA
+530 YKYRA
-535 GDAVNFAIGQGDTTV
+535 GDAVNFAIGQGDTIV
-550 TPLQLATV
+550 TPLQLAAV

-569 SPRVVQAWI
+569 EPRVVQSWI
-578 GANGKPHEIR
+578 GANGKSHQIKPTA
-588 PKVNAKLPVSKATL
+588 KAKLPVPANTL
-602 SYIDRALK
+602 RYIDSALK
-610 ETVKTGTAAWK
+610 QTTLTGTAAWK
-621 FQGFPVDKVQIRA
+621 FQGFPLAQIPIRA

-647 SWLASYTDR
+647 SWLASYSDR

-685 NIKPTPPA
+685 NIKPTPPPG
-693 ETKQPAQ
+693 KQPGQ